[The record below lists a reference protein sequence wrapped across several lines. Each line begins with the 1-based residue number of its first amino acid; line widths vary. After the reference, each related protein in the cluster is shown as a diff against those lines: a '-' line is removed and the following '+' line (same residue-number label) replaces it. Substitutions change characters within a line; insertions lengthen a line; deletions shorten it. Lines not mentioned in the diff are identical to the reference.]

1 MPGSQRQQ
9 CSFTHRHLHPP
20 APCRCLCGI
29 ALDLTSPASA
39 DWGLGKCTQHVGGQT
54 PHLARLPTRLH
65 SQGPEDTSLWGLA
78 CTPSEIHEFS
88 VQRYREV
95 MMRIISFLLLIKY
108 FVLRIQKKKIYYVWI
123 IRLREYIEARVG
135 FYIHDFLNTSTPSYS
150 GSWGKDI
157 LYSLENKPGKKANT
171 SVCGVPR

>member
-88 VQRYREV
+88 VQRYRGV
-95 MMRIISFLLLIKY
+95 MMHIISFLLLIKY
-108 FVLRIQKKKIYYVWI
+108 FVLRIQKKKKLLCVNNKTEGVYWSKS
-123 IRLREYIEARVG
+123 R
-135 FYIHDFLNTSTPSYS
+135 F
-150 GSWGKDI
+150 
-157 LYSLENKPGKKANT
+157 LYSWFFKYKHTKLQWFLGQGY
-171 SVCGVPR
+171 SVLTWK